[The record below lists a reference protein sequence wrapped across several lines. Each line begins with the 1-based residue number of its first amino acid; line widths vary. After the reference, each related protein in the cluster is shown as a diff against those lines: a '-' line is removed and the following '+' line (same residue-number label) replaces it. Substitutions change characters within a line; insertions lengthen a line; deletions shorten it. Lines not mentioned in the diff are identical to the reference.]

1 MLKIHKEVRLV
12 KIYDIDV
19 QTIRGKQVSMKEFE
33 NKVLLIVNTATECG
47 FSYQLD
53 GFQSLFDRYEEQGF
67 SVLAFPSNSFKKEPN
82 DNAEIQ
88 DKCNTLY
95 KISFPIFGK
104 ISVKG
109 DDIHPLF
116 KWLTNQK
123 RGFITKSIK
132 FNYTKF
138 LVDREGNV
146 IKRYSSFVNPQK
158 IKADIE
164 AIL

>member
-1 MLKIHKEVRLV
+1 MKL
-12 KIYDIDV
+12 YDIDV

-47 FSYQLD
+47 FSYQLE
-53 GFQSLFDRYEEQGF
+53 GFQSLFDAYEKQGF
-67 SVLAFPSNSFKKEPN
+67 FVLAFPSNSFKKEPN

-88 DKCNTLY
+88 NKCNALY
-95 KISFPIFGK
+95 NISFPIFGK

-109 DDIHPLF
+109 DDIHPLY
-116 KWLTNQK
+116 KWLINHK
-123 RGFITKSIK
+123 RGFITKNIK

-138 LVDREGNV
+138 LIDREGNV
-146 IKRYSSFVNPQK
+146 IKRYSSFIKPQA

-164 AIL
+164 ALL